1 MTDTLNVNV
10 LVAAKEEYTKQLVTT
25 MQPGI
30 YEMIQGIFSESQV
43 NNKKLTISYSN
54 FQRELKTVPSWSE
67 YKIES
72 KLNKINT
79 KHPYLMDLITAIFVS
94 HVKILACVRLKSD
107 DKSIK
112 IKVPKLNTFLH
123 KILVSTCETIY
134 YKPRII
140 NLDKD
145 KIFEIINTST
155 TDTIAN
161 QIPIQFILSEYL
173 SGVFDEES
181 EPEPELE
188 PEPENDVFD
197 TPDEEIP
204 IVPIEPREKET
215 DIKSFDELKDKI
227 QKESITVN
235 KEEGEVSEPEEDPDE
250 EQDEE
255 PEEEPDEEPDEEPEE
270 EYSEDSESDEEPEVK
285 HINRGE
291 KPTLF

>member
-10 LVAAKEEYTKQLVTT
+10 LVAAKEEYTKQLITT
-25 MQPGI
+25 LQPGI
-30 YEMIQGIFSESQV
+30 YEMIQDIFSESQV
-43 NNKKLTISYSN
+43 NNKKLIISYSN

-140 NLDKD
+140 DLDKD
-145 KIFEIINTST
+145 KIFEIINSCI

-173 SGVFDEES
+173 SGVFDEEP
-181 EPEPELE
+181 EPELEPELELE
-188 PEPENDVFD
+188 PEPENDVFE
-197 TPDEEIP
+197 TQEEEIP

-215 DIKSFDELKDKI
+215 DIKSFDELKNKI

-235 KEEGEVSEPEEDPDE
+235 KEEREESEPDE
-250 EQDEE
+250 EI
-255 PEEEPDEEPDEEPEE
+255 DEEPDEEIDEEPDE
-270 EYSEDSESDEEPEVK
+270 EYSQDSDSDSDEEPEVK
-285 HINRGE
+285 HIIKDE